1 MTDPEEPRIRILFL
15 EDDRADV
22 ELGRALL
29 ANAGL
34 AIDIVAVDSRE
45 AFTSALN
52 DGAFDLI
59 LSDYLLP
66 SYDGLSA
73 LKLVRERM
81 PDTPFIIVSG
91 FLGEERA
98 IDTLKSGAT
107 DYVLKQRLD
116 RLVPAVQRALRE
128 VRERKARE
136 EAQREHERLL
146 ERERHLAQRLRGM
159 TEASLAIASALS
171 LDDVLQLI
179 TDQAREVVG
188 AHQAVTTLLIGG
200 DWARAVSSISLS
212 EKYAAWRGA
221 DLKPDG
227 SGIESLVCS
236 SNHTVKLTEEEAR
249 QHPSG
254 RDSGRPARDSLPMR
268 GWLAAPLIEREGKNV
283 GLIQLSD
290 KYEGEFTEEDEEIL
304 IQLAH
309 MASASVQNARLYR
322 EAQEA
327 NKAKD
332 DFIATLSHELRTPM
346 TAILGWVQFLRSSDN
361 DEQDVVSAIE
371 MIENSTRVQARII
384 EDLMDV
390 SRIIAGKLHLERAAI
405 ELEPLVRAAERNFA
419 GTLKERNLTYRTEI
433 ETEPLSIWGDGTRL
447 QQVVWNLLSNAIKF
461 TPDGGSVSLSLGRRE
476 DRALIRVSD
485 TGEGISAEFIDH
497 VFERF
502 RQASNHA
509 HHHSPGLGLGLAI
522 VRHLVEAH
530 EGTVEVESPGL
541 GKGTTFTV
549 SLPLSPILD
558 RQAAER
564 RPEPPDLNGLK
575 VLIVDDD
582 EHARALLTATLSR
595 FGATLRAASSVAEAM
610 EALRTFAAD
619 VVISDIAMPGEDGY
633 ALIRKLRDLGPEL
646 GRDVPAMALT
656 AYGRPEHHARIV
668 SSGFQRYVQKP
679 VEPETLGHL
688 IRELAGR
695 ER

>member
-1 MTDPEEPRIRILFL
+1 MTDTDMPIRLLFL
-15 EDDRADV
+15 EDDRAD
-22 ELGRALL
+22 LDLARAMLT
-29 ANAGL
+29 NAGL
-34 AIDIVAVDSRE
+34 SIDLTAVDSKE
-45 AFTSALN
+45 AFTAALN
-52 DGAFDLI
+52 DGTFDLI

-66 SYDGLSA
+66 AFDGLSA
-73 LKLVRERM
+73 LKVARERS

-116 RLVPAVQRALRE
+116 RLLPAVERALRE

-136 EAQREHERLL
+136 EAQRERERLL

-159 TEASLAIASALS
+159 TDASLAIASALS

-179 TDQAREVVG
+179 TNQAREVVG
-188 AHQAVTTLLIGG
+188 AHQAMTTSPIAG
-200 DWARAVSSISLS
+200 DWAHAVSSMSLS
-212 EKYAAWRGA
+212 DKYAAWRDAGI
-221 DLKPDG
+221 KPDG
-227 SGIESLVCS
+227 SGLESLVCTT
-236 SNHTVKLTEEEAR
+236 NRTVKLTEEETR
-249 QHPSG
+249 RHLLS
-254 RDSGRPARDSLPMR
+254 RESRPAAKKPLPMR
-268 GWLAAPLIEREGKNV
+268 GWLAAPLVEREGKNI

-290 KYEGEFTEEDEEIL
+290 KYDGEFTAEDEEVL

-309 MASASVQNARLYR
+309 MASAAVQNARLYR

-346 TAILGWVQFLRSSDN
+346 TAILGWVQLLRYSDN
-361 DEQDVVSAIE
+361 DEHEVGSAIE

-390 SRIIAGKLHLERAAI
+390 SRIIAGKLHLECEAI
-405 ELEPLVRAAERNFA
+405 ELEPLVLAAERNFA
-419 GTLKERNLTYRTEI
+419 WTLQERNLTYRTEI
-433 ETEPLSIWGDGTRL
+433 DNEPLSVWGDGTRL

-461 TPDGGSVSLSLGRRE
+461 TPDGGSVSLSLRKSG

-485 TGEGISAEFIDH
+485 TGQGISPDFIDH

-502 RQASNHA
+502 RQASDHS
-509 HHHSPGLGLGLAI
+509 HHSPGLGLGLAI

-530 EGTVEVESPGL
+530 YGTVEVQSAGL

-549 SLPLSPILD
+549 SLPLSPVLENEV
-558 RQAAER
+558 AER
-564 RPEPPDLNGLK
+564 RPAPPDLHGLN

-582 EHARALLTATLSR
+582 ERARAMLTTTLNR
-595 FGATLRAASSVAEAM
+595 FGATVRAVSSVAA
-610 EALRTFAAD
+610 ALAELHTFVAD

-633 ALIRKLRDLGPEL
+633 ALIRKLRDLEPEL
-646 GRDVPAMALT
+646 GRGIPAMALT

-679 VEPETLGHL
+679 VEPEMLGQL
-688 IRELAGR
+688 VRELAG
-695 ER
+695 ERR

>member
-1 MTDPEEPRIRILFL
+1 MSDATTSKLKALFL
-15 EDDRADV
+15 EDDPADV
-22 ELGRALL
+22 ELAKAMLTH
-29 ANAGL
+29 AGL
-34 AIDIVAVDSRE
+34 LFDVVVVETKD
-45 AFTSALN
+45 AFTAAL
-52 DGAFDLI
+52 DGAGFDLI

-66 SYDGLSA
+66 SFDGLSA
-73 LKLVRERM
+73 LKLARERT

-116 RLVPAVQRALRE
+116 RLVPAVDRALKE
-128 VRERKARE
+128 VRERRARE
-136 EAQREHERLL
+136 EAQRDRERLL

-159 TEASLAIASALS
+159 TDASLAIASALS

-188 AHQAVTTLLIGG
+188 AHQARTTLPIGG
-200 DWARAVSSISLS
+200 DWSQAVSSISLS
-212 EKYAAWRGA
+212 DKYAAWRGA
-221 DLKPDG
+221 APRLDG
-227 SGIESLVCS
+227 SGIESLVCDT
-236 SNHTVKLTEEEAR
+236 NRTVRLTEEEAR
-249 QHPSG
+249 EH
-254 RDSGRPARDSLPMR
+254 ANNLLPMR
-268 GWLAAPLIEREGKNV
+268 GWLAAPLVEREGNNI
-283 GLIQLSD
+283 GLIELSD
-290 KYEGEFTEEDEEIL
+290 KYEGEFTAEDEEIL

-309 MASASVQNARLYR
+309 MASAAVQNARLYR

-346 TAILGWVQFLRSSDN
+346 TAILGWVQVLRYEDI
-361 DEQDVVSAIE
+361 DQQEVGSAIE

-390 SRIIAGKLHLERAAI
+390 SRIISGKLHLEYGAI
-405 ELEPLVRAAERNFA
+405 ELEPLIRAAERNFA
-419 GTLKERNLTYRTEI
+419 GTLQERNLIYRTEI
-433 ETEPLSIWGDGTRL
+433 ESEPLAVWGDGTRL
-447 QQVVWNLLSNAIKF
+447 QQIVWNLLSNAIKF
-461 TPDGGSVSLSLGRRE
+461 TPDGGTVSLSLCRSG
-476 DRALIRVSD
+476 DRAIIRVSD
-485 TGEGISAEFIDH
+485 TGQGISADFIDH

-502 RQASNHA
+502 RQASDQP
-509 HHHSPGLGLGLAI
+509 HHSPGLGLGLAI

-530 EGTVEVESPGL
+530 AGTVEVQSPGP
-541 GKGTTFTV
+541 GRGCTFTV
-549 SLPLSPILD
+549 SLPLSPIVESRL
-558 RQAAER
+558 AAHQ
-564 RPEPPDLNGLK
+564 PPPDLHAIK

-582 EHARALLTATLSR
+582 ELARAMLTTTLTH
-595 FGATLRAASSVAEAM
+595 FGAVVRAVPSVAEAL
-610 EALRTFAAD
+610 EELHEFAAD

-633 ALIRKLRDLGPEL
+633 ALIRKLRDLEPEL
-646 GRDVPAMALT
+646 GRDIPAMALT

-688 IRELAGR
+688 IRQLAGETR
-695 ER
+695 R

>member
-1 MTDPEEPRIRILFL
+1 MTDAIDTPIRLLFL

-22 ELGRALL
+22 ELATAMLT
-29 ANAGL
+29 NAGL
-34 AIDIVAVDSRE
+34 SIDLTAVDSRE
-45 AFTSALN
+45 AFTGALS
-52 DGAFDLI
+52 DGTFDLI

-66 SYDGLSA
+66 TFDGLSA
-73 LKLVRERM
+73 LKIAKERS

-116 RLVPAVQRALRE
+116 RLLPAVERALRE
-128 VRERKARE
+128 VRVRKARE
-136 EAQREHERLL
+136 EAQRERERLL

-179 TDQAREVVG
+179 TNQAREVVG
-188 AHQAVTTLLIGG
+188 AHQAMTTLPVAG
-200 DWARAVSSISLS
+200 DWAHAVSSISLS
-212 EKYAAWRGA
+212 DKYAAWRA
-221 DLKPDG
+221 ASVKPDG
-227 SGIESLVCS
+227 SGLESLVS
-236 SNHTVKLTEEEAR
+236 TTNRPVKLTEEEVR
-249 QHPSG
+249 RHLLSQES
-254 RDSGRPARDSLPMR
+254 RPAAENPLPMR
-268 GWLAAPLIEREGKNV
+268 GWLAAPLVEREGKNI

-290 KYEGEFTEEDEEIL
+290 KYDGEFTDEDEAIL

-309 MASASVQNARLYR
+309 MASAAVQNARLYR

-327 NKAKD
+327 NRAKD

-346 TAILGWVQFLRSSDN
+346 TAILGWVQLLRYSEN
-361 DEQDVVSAIE
+361 DEQEVGSAIE

-390 SRIIAGKLHLERAAI
+390 SRIIVGKLHLESEAI
-405 ELEPLVRAAERNFA
+405 ELEPLVRAAERNFV
-419 GTLKERNLTYRTEI
+419 GTLQERNLTYRTDI
-433 ETEPLSIWGDGTRL
+433 DNEPLSVWGDGTRL

-461 TPDGGSVSLSLGRRE
+461 TPDGGSVSLSLRKSG

-485 TGEGISAEFIDH
+485 TGQGISPEFIDH

-502 RQASNHA
+502 RQASDHS
-509 HHHSPGLGLGLAI
+509 HHSPGLGLGLAI

-530 EGTVEVESPGL
+530 HGTVEVQSPGL

-549 SLPLSPILD
+549 SLPLSPVLESEVPK
-558 RQAAER
+558 RS
-564 RPEPPDLNGLK
+564 PEPPDLHGLN

-582 EHARALLTATLSR
+582 QRAREMLTTTLNR
-595 FGATLRAASSVAEAM
+595 FGATARAVASVAAALE
-610 EALRTFAAD
+610 ELRTFAAD
-619 VVISDIAMPGEDGY
+619 IVISDIAMPGEDGY
-633 ALIRKLRDLGPEL
+633 ALIRKLRDLEPEL
-646 GRDVPAMALT
+646 GRGIPAMALT

-668 SSGFQRYVQKP
+668 SAGFQRYVQKP
-679 VEPETLGHL
+679 VDPEMLGQL
-688 IRELAGR
+688 IRELAG
-695 ER
+695 ERR

>member
-1 MTDPEEPRIRILFL
+1 MTNAAVPRTRVLFL
-15 EDDRADV
+15 EDDRADI
-22 ELGRALL
+22 ELSRALL
-29 ANAGL
+29 TQAGL
-34 AIDIVAVDSRE
+34 AVDLVAVDSGE
-45 AFTSALN
+45 AFRAAL
-52 DGAFDLI
+52 DEGPFDLI

-73 LKLVRERM
+73 LKLALERT

-116 RLVPAVQRALRE
+116 RLVPAVERALRE
-128 VRERKARE
+128 VGERKARE
-136 EAQREHERLL
+136 EAQRERERLL
-146 ERERHLAQRLRGM
+146 ERERHLAHRLRGM

-188 AHQAVTTLLIGG
+188 AHQAMTTLLIGG

-212 EKYAAWRGA
+212 DEYAGWRGA
-221 DLKPDG
+221 DPKPDG
-227 SGIESLVCS
+227 SGIESLVCGT
-236 SNHTVKLTEEEAR
+236 NRTVTLTEEEAR
-249 QHPSG
+249 EHGPH
-254 RDSGRPARDSLPMR
+254 RDSSTAGGNVLPMR
-268 GWLAAPLIEREGKNV
+268 GWLAAPLIEREGRNV

-290 KYEGEFTEEDEEIL
+290 KYGGEFTEEDEEIL

-309 MASASVQNARLYR
+309 MASAAVQNARLYR

-346 TAILGWVQFLRSSDN
+346 TAILGWVQLLRSSDG
-361 DEQDVVSAIE
+361 DEHDVGSAIE

-390 SRIIAGKLHLERAAI
+390 SRIIAGKLHLECAAT
-405 ELEPLVRAAERNFA
+405 ELGPLVRAAERNFA
-419 GTLKERNLTYRTEI
+419 GTLRERNLTYRTDI
-433 ETEPLSIWGDGTRL
+433 EKEPLSVWGDGTRL

-461 TPDGGSVSLSLGRRE
+461 TPDGGTVSLSLARNG
-476 DRALIRVSD
+476 DRALIRVRD
-485 TGEGISAEFIDH
+485 TGQGISPDFIDH
-497 VFERF
+497 AFERF
-502 RQASNHA
+502 RQASDHG
-509 HHHSPGLGLGLAI
+509 HHSPGLGLGLAI

-530 EGTVEVESPGL
+530 EGTVEVASPGL
-541 GKGTTFTV
+541 GRGATFTV
-549 SLPLSPILD
+549 SLPLSPILE
-558 RQAAER
+558 RRAAER
-564 RPEPPDLNGLK
+564 RPEPPDLQGLR

-582 EHARALLTATLSR
+582 EHARTMLTSTLSR
-595 FGATLRAASSVAEAM
+595 FGATVRTASSVAAAM
-610 EALRTFAAD
+610 EELRTFTAD

-633 ALIRKLRDLGPEL
+633 ALIRKLRDLEPEL
-646 GRDVPAMALT
+646 GRGVPAMALT

-679 VEPETLGHL
+679 VDPEILGHL
-688 IRELAGR
+688 IRELSGGGQ
-695 ER
+695 